1 MNFLNM
7 KVLAQ
12 HHRFTWY
19 NLPFSA
25 ALDVKIKAGFNSS
38 EDNNCMMSTSK

>member
-19 NLPFSA
+19 NLPFST
-25 ALDVKIKAGFNSS
+25 ALDVKIK
-38 EDNNCMMSTSK
+38 MLVSTVQKTITV